1 MSEKQS
7 SYRQIMKAT
16 SLFGGVQFFQ
26 ILIQIIRSKFI
37 AVLLGPAGMGIVGL
51 LTSTTAL
58 ISGLTNFGLGM
69 SAVKDIAAANETG
82 DENRIAIIVTVFR
95 RFVWITGLLGGV
107 VMLIL
112 SPLLSQLTF
121 GNNNYTVAFIW
132 LSFTLLFSQLTSG
145 QMVILQGMRKLQY
158 LAKANLYGSSLGLL
172 LTIPLYYKWGVD
184 AIVPG
189 IIIASLV
196 SLLMSLI
203 FSSHIKIK
211 PVRVSK
217 VRTIAEGKSMLL
229 MGFMISL
236 SGLIGMGASYLLR
249 IFISNTGGVAQVGLY
264 SAGFTI
270 IGTYVGLVFTAM
282 GTDYYPRLSGISH
295 DNRKASIMIN
305 QQAEIAILI
314 LAPILCVFL
323 VFVNWVII
331 LLYSTKFV
339 AVNGM
344 IHWAALGMFFKAAT
358 WTIGFLFLAKGAS
371 KVFFWSELASNIY
384 LLLFNIIGYYF
395 YKLDGLGISFL
406 ISYIISF
413 IQVFFIARL
422 KYNFIFDKEF
432 VKIIAFQLLIGITC
446 FLIVKFMATPYSYFF
461 GTIFIIFSIAF
472 SIIELNKR
480 IDLKQL
486 LYSFKRN

>member
-1 MSEKQS
+1 
-7 SYRQIMKAT
+7 
-16 SLFGGVQFFQ
+16 
-26 ILIQIIRSKFI
+26 
-37 AVLLGPAGMGIVGL
+37 
-51 LTSTTAL
+51 
-58 ISGLTNFGLGM
+58 
-69 SAVKDIAAANETG
+69 VKDIAAANETG